1 MICMSAE
8 GAFFHWRTISWISI
22 SFCILPLLLISL
34 WSPESPAWLVSRGK
48 SEQALKSLLILYQKE
63 NIAEQQ
69 LEKLIKELNKKQR
82 QEYQS
87 SSAFWTLIQGLT
99 KPTGYKPALLL
110 IVIFILQQFSGIT
123 VTIYYSVSFFQSVGT
138 SVDPF
143 LSSVGVG
150 VVRLITTV
158 VTSVLLRHFGRR
170 PLFIYSSI
178 GMAISIFI
186 AGYLTKEIQNESDF
200 HHQVL
205 ESLNA
210 YSGSIFKLDASFV
223 ERYTITD
230 KDFEENVEKNSLP
243 ILFILMYVSLG
254 SIGFNTIPWIISAEL
269 FPIEI
274 RGMAQSL
281 IMGIAFFNVFS
292 IVKIY
297 PFMDEALGGSF
308 RVQWMFS
315 IVSLIGALFIFIFL
329 PETHKK
335 ELIEIEEYFK
345 NNSVY
350 PLRHKRQTRELA
362 EEAALEMIKQ

>member
-1 MICMSAE
+1 MYAK

-22 SFCILPLLLISL
+22 SYCILPLLLISL

-48 SEQALKSLLILYQKE
+48 SEQALKSLLLLYQKE
-63 NIAEQQ
+63 NIAEEQ
-69 LEKLIKELNKKQR
+69 LAKMIKELNKKQR
-82 QEYQS
+82 QESQS
-87 SSAFWTLIQGLT
+87 SSAFGTLIQGLT

-110 IVIFILQQFSGIT
+110 I
-123 VTIYYSVSFFQSVGT
+123 YSKKGCLGLDLVSKADGYVVQTSVGT
-138 SVDPF
+138 SIDPF

-158 VTSVLLRHFGRR
+158 VTSILLRHFGRR

-186 AGYLTKEIQNESDF
+186 AGYLTKEIQQEPEPAPCFLLRSCPTRVVRTSDEI
-200 HHQVL
+200 Q
-205 ESLNA
+205 
-210 YSGSIFKLDASFV
+210 K
-223 ERYTITD
+223 ERKNI
-230 KDFEENVEKNSLP
+230 EKNSLP

-281 IMGIAFFNVFS
+281 IMGITNFS
-292 IVKIY
+292 IFSVLKIY

-308 RVQWMFS
+308 GVQWMFS
-315 IVSLIGALFIFIFL
+315 IVSLIGALFIFVFL